1 MALTNQI
8 KHGCI
13 VENPN
18 EGDSMSAK
26 KFDSEEIRKLYESG
40 LGCNA
45 IAKML
50 GAGKATITERI
61 RKMGI
66 SRTRTEAN
74 KTRSLYDIN
83 QIRDLYLSGKSSTE
97 ISDIIGCAPALV
109 SIHVKNMG
117 ISRSCKEAQ
126 LLRSKQGKSSGP
138 NSPGWRGGRFIAHG
152 YVHLYMPDHHL
163 ANPKGYVRE
172 HRLVW
177 EQANGKRLTPDM
189 SVHHLNGIKD
199 DNRPEN
205 LIALPNTEHSKT
217 HSKVYY
223 KARIRAL
230 EERVRQLEEQLS
242 HKGERS

>member
-1 MALTNQI
+1 M
-8 KHGCI
+8 
-13 VENPN
+13 V
-18 EGDSMSAK
+18 AK
-26 KFDSEEIRKLYESG
+26 RFDAEEIRKLYESG

-45 IAKML
+45 IADML
-50 GAGKATITERI
+50 GAGRATITERI
-61 RKMGI
+61 RRMGI
-66 SRTRTEAN
+66 SRTRNEAN
-74 KTRSLYDIN
+74 KARSLYDLGKM
-83 QIRDLYLSGKSSTE
+83 RDLYLSGLGSNE
-97 ISDIIGCAPALV
+97 IAEIMGCSPSLV
-109 SIHVKNMG
+109 SIHVKKMG

-138 NSPGWRGGRFIAHG
+138 NSPGWRGGRFVAHG

-177 EQANGKRLTPDM
+177 EQANGKRLTPDT
-189 SVHHLNGIKD
+189 SVHHLNGIKY

-230 EERVRQLEEQLS
+230 EERIRQLEDQLRQ
-242 HKGERS
+242 GERL

>member
-1 MALTNQI
+1 M
-8 KHGCI
+8 
-13 VENPN
+13 V
-18 EGDSMSAK
+18 AK
-26 KFDSEEIRKLYESG
+26 RFDAEEIRKLYESG

-45 IAKML
+45 IADML
-50 GAGKATITERI
+50 GAGRATITERI
-61 RKMGI
+61 RRMGI
-66 SRTRTEAN
+66 SRTRNEAN
-74 KTRSLYDIN
+74 KARSLYDLGKM
-83 QIRDLYLSGKSSTE
+83 RDLYLSGLGSNE
-97 ISDIIGCAPALV
+97 IAEIMGCSPSLV
-109 SIHVKNMG
+109 SIHVKKMG

-163 ANPKGYVRE
+163 ANTKGYVRE

-177 EQANGKRLTPDM
+177 EQANGKRLTPDT
-189 SVHHLNGIKD
+189 SVHHLNGIKY

-230 EERVRQLEEQLS
+230 EERIRQLEDQLRQ
-242 HKGERS
+242 GERL